1 VRSRVVAQS
10 QQVNN
15 LRQGAGAK
23 GSLRR
28 KRNFPP
34 RPHLGAPMPEPQTI
48 DWNANAR
55 VIVDAAKVSIRRRDE
70 SGAWLDVPADSFLLF
85 WITEKQ

>member
-1 VRSRVVAQS
+1 
-10 QQVNN
+10 
-15 LRQGAGAK
+15 
-23 GSLRR
+23 
-28 KRNFPP
+28 
-34 RPHLGAPMPEPQTI
+34 MPEPQTI